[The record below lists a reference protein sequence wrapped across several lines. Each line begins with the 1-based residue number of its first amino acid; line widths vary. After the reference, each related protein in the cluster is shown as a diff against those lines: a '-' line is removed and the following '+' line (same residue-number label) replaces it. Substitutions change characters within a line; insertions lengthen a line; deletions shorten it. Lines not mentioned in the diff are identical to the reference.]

1 VPASYFDADGN
12 LLKDADAGSGDG
24 GSDHADAAPANGGG
38 GGGDNKGDVPDE
50 DPKAAALVRWIREIG
65 GEIDGVEVGIG
76 KFGWCE

>member
-12 LLKDADAGSGDG
+12 LLNDADADSRGG
-24 GSDHADAAPANGGG
+24 GSDHDDEATANGGG
-38 GGGDNKGDVPDE
+38 GGNKRYVPDE